1 MVEYLQ
7 SKSPVIGMYQEDR
20 TEFVNTRT
28 YWSLSVDHN
37 DQTYELRVKHQH
49 PADTFTFLSHA
60 ADTRDTRTLV
70 TQEDFEFDADMIYTH
85 EESVE
90 CLADARELLE
100 TQRNTYVMLE
110 ADARVLT
117 HLRRHWDAFVVL
129 FNPAINSF

>member
-28 YWSLSVDHN
+28 YWSLTVEHN

-49 PADTFTFLSHA
+49 PADVLTFLSHA
-60 ADTRDTRTLV
+60 ADTRDARTLV
-70 TQEDFEFDADMIYTH
+70 TKEDFEFDADMVYTH
-85 EESVE
+85 EDGVAS
-90 CLADARELLE
+90 LADARDRLE
-100 TQRNTYVMLE
+100 QMGTYVMLE
-110 ADARVLT
+110 ADAAVLR